1 MRNVLIAVLITLTV
15 LGVPLGISLAII
27 LSAPVQAAQPA
38 PPTVAPCDLVNT
50 ATLGGGGVIEIFK
63 CVPDGGTPY
72 LLDSYGFMKDVEQ

>member
-50 ATLGGGGVIEIFK
+50 VTFSSGVVIEVAL
-63 CVPDGGTPY
+63 CTPDGVAPY